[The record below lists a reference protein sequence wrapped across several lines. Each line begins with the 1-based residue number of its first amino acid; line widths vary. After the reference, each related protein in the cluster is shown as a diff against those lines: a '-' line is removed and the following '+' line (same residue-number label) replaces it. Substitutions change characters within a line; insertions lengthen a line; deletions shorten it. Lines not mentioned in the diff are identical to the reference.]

1 MYVEVPILGTESLH
15 LEMFDTSKY
24 NAEPVVLFNHVVK
37 NNSLRDRIRGNR
49 LLHFRFRHIL
59 ASMLHKFLKL
69 GSNKGIQNHITVG
82 DSKSK

>member
-24 NAEPVVLFNHVVK
+24 NAEPVVSFNHVVK
-37 NNSLRDRIRGNR
+37 NNSLRDRIRENR
-49 LLHFRFRHIL
+49 LLHFHLRHIL

-69 GSNKGIQNHITVG
+69 GSDKGVKSYITIG

>member
-1 MYVEVPILGTESLH
+1 MYVEVPILETESLH

-24 NAEPVVLFNHVVK
+24 NAEPVVLFNHVIE
-37 NNSLRDRIRGNR
+37 NNSLRGRIRGNR
-49 LLHFRFRHIL
+49 LLHFHLRHIL

-69 GSNKGIQNHITVG
+69 GSNKGVNSYITIG